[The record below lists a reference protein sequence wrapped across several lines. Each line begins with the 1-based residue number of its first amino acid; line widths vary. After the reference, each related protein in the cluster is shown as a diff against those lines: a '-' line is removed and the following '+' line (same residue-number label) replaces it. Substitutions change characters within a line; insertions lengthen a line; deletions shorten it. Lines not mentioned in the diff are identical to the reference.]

1 MLHQTMEPDMM
12 SLLTLH
18 TLAATRGDGL
28 RPGLLTAIAQEN
40 LMSAAGR
47 DGFHFTQALS
57 ALMASSAPSRSIL
70 ACAAPAG

>member
-1 MLHQTMEPDMM
+1 MM

-18 TLAATRGDGL
+18 TLAAARGDGL

-40 LMSAAGR
+40 LVSAAGRMSAAGR